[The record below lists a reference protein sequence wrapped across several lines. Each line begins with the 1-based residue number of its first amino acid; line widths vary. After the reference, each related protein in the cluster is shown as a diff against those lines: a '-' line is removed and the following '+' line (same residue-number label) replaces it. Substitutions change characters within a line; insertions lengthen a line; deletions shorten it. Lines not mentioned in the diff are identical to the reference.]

1 MQKWLLVILLI
12 GVNSAF
18 SAQSDSLRLAKLLP
32 EKFNDYRGE
41 DVCEFYTTNNLFDYM
56 DGGAEL
62 YFAFGFRSL
71 LHRVYRA
78 PNKPEI
84 LVDIYD
90 MGTPQNAFAI
100 FVQSRQQKIDVTL
113 GRGGQYVRGFL
124 NFWKDRYYVTMLILK
139 DTFDQQKEVL
149 SFARH
154 IAANIPEGALMPF
167 FLERLPFRNLK
178 TSSLRY
184 LPDFEKQKRFVVVDL
199 KLKDFCEQAIT
210 DVLVAEY
217 QNDVRLVILGFA
229 DHEQASACFKKI
241 FSIQNDKMIS
251 VKYRWILI
259 ATGKDIVEAAK
270 LMRRVSG
277 TMRKR

>member
-1 MQKWLLVILLI
+1 MQKWLFVIFLI

-18 SAQSDSLRLAKLLP
+18 SAQSDSLRLASLLP
-32 EKFNDYRGE
+32 EKFNDYRGN
-41 DVCEFYTTNNLFDYM
+41 DVCEFYTANNLFDYM

-100 FVQSRQQKIDVTL
+100 FVQSRPQKIDVTL

-139 DTFDQQKEVL
+139 DAFNQQKEVL
-149 SFARH
+149 SFARN
-154 IAANIPEGALMPF
+154 IAANIPERAPMPF
-167 FLERLPFRNLK
+167 FLDRLPFRPLK

-184 LPDFEKQKRFVVVDL
+184 LPDIERQKRFVVVDFD
-199 KLKDFCEQAIT
+199 LKDFCKKALT
-210 DVLVAEY
+210 DLLMAEY
-217 QNDVRLVILGFA
+217 QNDLRLLILGFA
-229 DHEQASACFKKI
+229 DQRQASACFKKI
-241 FSIQNDKMIS
+241 FTIQSDKMIS
-251 VKYRWILI
+251 LKSRWILI
-259 ATGKDIVEAAK
+259 ATGKDSVAVATLI
-270 LMRRVSG
+270 RSVSG